1 MYTRLSIGG
10 TTPGHHSP
18 ACCSPLPRLWS
29 AVTELFKWQRGLL
42 DNKWRQREI
51 RGKRAAMITG
61 SLAWEADNPER
72 HHLAVWKQREVGLR
86 WQKAAH
92 YAWFQSA
99 LLHVWIAGCNYAIRL
114 HNTRQ
119 NLCKSSLINLEIH
132 ADEVKKMCCIK
143 HQVHIYIYIV
153 VTGPMSRNVLYIYY
167 VWTGS
172 ESID

>member
-1 MYTRLSIGG
+1 MSMVDHTIHQNHHPTRAAFYCVLFELCFHLVYTRLSIGA

-42 DNKWRQREI
+42 DNKRRQREI

-61 SLAWEADNPER
+61 SPAWEADNPER

-99 LLHVWIAGCNYAIRL
+99 LLHVWIAGCNYAISGSITQDR
-114 HNTRQ
+114 TY
-119 NLCKSSLINLEIH
+119 
-132 ADEVKKMCCIK
+132 VK
-143 HQVHIYIYIV
+143 
-153 VTGPMSRNVLYIYY
+153 VL
-167 VWTGS
+167 W
-172 ESID
+172 

>member
-1 MYTRLSIGG
+1 MSMVDHSIHQNHHPTPNCILPCYIWTLFWCSVHTAFYIGG

-42 DNKWRQREI
+42 DNKRRQREI

-61 SLAWEADNPER
+61 SPAWEADNPER
-72 HHLAVWKQREVGLR
+72 HHLAVRKQREVGLR

-99 LLHVWIAGCNYAIRL
+99 LLHVWIAGCNYAISGSITQDR
-114 HNTRQ
+114 TY
-119 NLCKSSLINLEIH
+119 
-132 ADEVKKMCCIK
+132 VK
-143 HQVHIYIYIV
+143 
-153 VTGPMSRNVLYIYY
+153 VL
-167 VWTGS
+167 W
-172 ESID
+172 

>member
-1 MYTRLSIGG
+1 MYTRLSIGA

-42 DNKWRQREI
+42 DNKRRQREI

-61 SLAWEADNPER
+61 SPAWEADNPER

-99 LLHVWIAGCNYAIRL
+99 LLHVWIAGCNLQLCNIWL
-114 HNTRQ
+114 HHTRQ
-119 NLCKSSLINLEIH
+119 NLCQSSLINLEIH
-132 ADEVKKMCCIK
+132 ADEVKKICCDFMDNK
-143 HQVHIYIYIV
+143 HQVHTLSVCLHCYRTD
-153 VTGPMSRNVLYIYY
+153 VT
-167 VWTGS
+167 
-172 ESID
+172 